1 MKILVVLK
9 VKNHHKKWL
18 QKSAADAELRF
29 LPTDQVTES
38 DLADVDA
45 IIGNV
50 PTELLP
56 AAKKLRWLQ
65 LNTAGADIYCKDG
78 LLKDDVLLT
87 NATGA
92 YGLALSE
99 HLLAQLLAM
108 MKKLYPY
115 YDNQKAGL
123 WRDEGAVA
131 SIEDATV
138 LILGIGDIGRAFA
151 RRVKALGAYVIGVR
165 RRAGAKPV
173 GIDELGTM
181 AELPALLA
189 RADVVVSVLPG
200 TSETTGL
207 FCKERFAAMKKGAYF
222 LNIGRGSA
230 VVTDDL
236 IEAVQAGRLAG
247 AALDVTAP
255 EPLPADH
262 PLWRTPNVYITPH
275 ISGDDHLSATQDK
288 IVQIAARN
296 LSVFLHGVSLENLV
310 DRNTGYKH

>member
-1 MKILVVLK
+1 MKILVVMS
-9 VKNHHKKWL
+9 VKDHHKEWL
-18 QKSAADAELRF
+18 EKSAEGAELRF
-29 LPTDQVTES
+29 LPAAQVTEK
-38 DLADVDA
+38 DLANVDA

-50 PTELLP
+50 PAELLP

-65 LNTAGADIYCKDG
+65 LNTAGADIYCKEG
-78 LLKDDVLLT
+78 VLKDGVLLT

-123 WRDEGAVA
+123 WRDEGHVT

-165 RRAGAKPV
+165 RREGAKPV
-173 GIDELGTM
+173 GVDEIGTM
-181 AELPALLA
+181 AELDSLLS

-200 TSETTGL
+200 TAATTGL
-207 FCKERFAAMKKGAYF
+207 FDKARFAAMKKGAYF
-222 LNIGRGSA
+222 LNIGRGNA

-236 IEAVQAGRLAG
+236 IEAMQEGTLAG
-247 AALDVTAP
+247 AALDVTDP

-262 PLWRTPNVYITPH
+262 PLWQAPNVYITPH

-296 LSVFLHGVSLENLV
+296 LTAFLQGAPLENLV
-310 DRNTGYKH
+310 NRETGYRN

>member
-1 MKILVVLK
+1 MKILVAMKTSEHHREQLK
-9 VKNHHKKWL
+9 
-18 QKSAADAELRF
+18 KSAAGAELRF
-29 LPTDQVTES
+29 VPAAQVTED
-38 DLADVDA
+38 DLADVEA
-45 IIGNV
+45 VLGNV

-65 LNTAGADIYCKDG
+65 LNTAGADAYCKAG
-78 LLKDDVLLT
+78 ILPEDVVLT

-115 YDNQKAGL
+115 YDNQREGI
-123 WRDEGAVA
+123 WRDEGQVT
-131 SIEDATV
+131 SIEEATV

-165 RRAGAKPV
+165 RREGAKPV
-173 GIDELGTM
+173 GIDEIGTM
-181 AELPALLA
+181 DHLDSLLA
-189 RADVVVSVLPG
+189 RADVIVSVLPG
-200 TSETTGL
+200 TAATTGL
-207 FCKERFAAMKKGAYF
+207 FNKERFAAMKKGAYF
-222 LNIGRGSA
+222 LNIGRGNA

-236 IEAVQAGRLAG
+236 MEAMKEGRLAG
-247 AALDVTAP
+247 AALDVTDP
-255 EPLPADH
+255 EPLPGEH
-262 PLWRTPNVYITPH
+262 PLWHAPNVYITPH

-296 LSVFLHGVSLENLV
+296 LAAFLQGAPLENLV
-310 DRNTGYKH
+310 SRETGYRN